1 MLKANISTNIKMPY
15 RGIDAVCQ
23 LSNPDKE
30 RNSPKSPVSP
40 KSFGYCHLTVP
51 KK

>member
-30 RNSPKSPVSP
+30 RNSPKS
-40 KSFGYCHLTVP
+40 FGYCHLTVP